1 MKNTTVLGADDEYV
15 QQSKEYGRK
24 DALLALILYVVMNL
38 LSVLMGKIFVQKG
51 LTLTETFVF
60 CVTGIV
66 SLVCIG
72 LVFLF
77 CLIRKQKLVTVGF
90 SKNQIKKSFI
100 LGMILFILVAIV
112 GGIWSIISGSTIQ
125 TNSGVIFMRVI
136 YFFIFIGF
144 MEELVFRG
152 YIGTRLYGCFTNK
165 RLSFVIVGIMFSL
178 LHIPFHMVVAQ
189 VSLSEYISVNLVSLI
204 YIFLLHYVFQ
214 WLYSKYNSIVAPTI
228 LHFIWN
234 FILWFII

>member
-1 MKNTTVLGADDEYV
+1 MKNPTVLGADDEYV

-24 DALLALILYVVMNL
+24 DALLALILYVIMNL
-38 LSVLMGKIFVQKG
+38 LFVLMGKIFVRKG
-51 LTLTETFVF
+51 ITLTETYIF

-77 CLIRKQKLVTVGF
+77 CLIRKQKLETIGF
-90 SKNQIKKSFI
+90 SKNQVKKSFA
-100 LGMILFILVAIV
+100 LGMILLILVAIF
-112 GGIWSIISGSTIQ
+112 GGLWPIISGSTIQ
-125 TNSGVIFMRVI
+125 TNIGVIFMRVI

-144 MEELVFRG
+144 TEELVFRG
-152 YIGTRLYGCFTNK
+152 YIGTRLYGCFANK
-165 RLSFVIVGIMFSL
+165 RLSLVIVGIMFSL

-189 VSLSEYISVNLVSLI
+189 MSLSEYISVNWESLI
-204 YIFLLHYVFQ
+204 IIFLFHYVFQ

-228 LHFIWN
+228 LHFIWD
-234 FILWFII
+234 FIQWLII